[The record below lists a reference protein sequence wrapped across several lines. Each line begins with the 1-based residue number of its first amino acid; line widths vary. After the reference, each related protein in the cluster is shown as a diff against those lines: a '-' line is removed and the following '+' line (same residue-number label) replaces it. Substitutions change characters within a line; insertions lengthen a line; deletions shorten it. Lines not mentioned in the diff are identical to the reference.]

1 MATSASSA
9 LLIQHRPGL
18 LWYSMV
24 CLHVCDSA
32 KILLKHLFHLW
43 IWFSSVQSVMPDSLW
58 PHGLQHTRLP
68 CLSPTPRASSNS
80 YPSSRWCHPTIPAS
94 VISFSSCLQS
104 FPASGSFLRISSAH
118 QLAKVLELLLQLSP
132 TNDYSRL
139 ISFKLTGLISLPS
152 KGFWRVFSNTK
163 VQKHQFFST

>member
-104 FPASGSFLRISSAH
+104 FPASGSFLRSQFFTSVGQGIGASTSA
-118 QLAKVLELLLQLSP
+118 QSYQWILKTDFLAIQGSLKSLLQH
-132 TNDYSRL
+132 YS
-139 ISFKLTGLISLPS
+139 S
-152 KGFWRVFSNTK
+152 KASTL
-163 VQKHQFFST
+163 QHLAFF